1 MEGYKVSVAVV
12 TYNPDKEKLLAT
24 LRSILLQKNIRFQIV
39 IADDG
44 SAEPE
49 FTAVEQLF
57 AQYGFTDYVLLHNEK
72 NRGTVYNILSA
83 TENST
88 GTYIKTISPGD
99 MLSGEDILREW
110 TDYLERCGAVYSF
123 ADVVCYKN
131 EESGVQAVECPA
143 HPQIVSC
150 YLNGDAE
157 EARCRNLIFNDLF
170 LGAALLC
177 RRDVQ
182 LQYISEIAGKVVFAE
197 DNIYR
202 LMAYDRIPVCYFPH
216 NAVVYEVG
224 SGISTSGSSVWEE
237 RLRKDWDACTQLLMQ
252 RCTGEDSFD
261 RLLRCRGQGK
271 LVAKFMKLWRIV
283 CDAKTR
289 KNFLESVR
297 TTRMTD
303 DQLPKAFLYKVMEV
317 SQIGD

>member
-1 MEGYKVSVAVV
+1 MESYKVSVAVV
-12 TYNPDKEKLLAT
+12 TYNPDRKKLLAT

-44 SAEPE
+44 SVEPE
-49 FTAVEQLF
+49 FAAAEQLF
-57 AQYGFTDYVLLHNEK
+57 AQHGFTDYVLVHNEK

-83 TENST
+83 IESST

-99 MLSGEDILREW
+99 MLGGEDVLREW
-110 TDYLERCGAVYSF
+110 TDFTERCGAVYSF
-123 ADVVCYKN
+123 TDAVCYKN
-131 EESGVQAVECPA
+131 EKGSVQAVECPA

-150 YLNGDAE
+150 YLDGDAE
-157 EARCRNLIFNDLF
+157 EARCRYLVFNDLF

-182 LQYISEIAGKVVFAE
+182 LQYISEIAGKVVYAE

-202 LMAYDRIPVCYFPH
+202 LMVCDRIPVCYFPC
-216 NAVVYEVG
+216 NTVVYEVG

-237 RLRKDWDACTQLLMQ
+237 RLHRDWDACTQLLMQ
-252 RCTGEDSFD
+252 RCTGADSFD

-283 CDAKTR
+283 CNAKTR
-289 KNFLESVR
+289 KNFLESMR

-303 DQLPKAFLYKVMEV
+303 AKLPEAFLHEVMEV
-317 SQIGD
+317 NQIGD